1 MGMRH
6 KTLKTDFEKKA
17 TPPKRR
23 LSHVLAASLGA
34 VFMTAAAPQE
44 AQAAGPPF
52 SAIVMDANT
61 GKTLHDRDK
70 DKRIYP
76 ASTTKMMTALL
87 TFEALRAGRLTPD
100 QELNVSRNAAGQ
112 PSTNLSMMTSAPSRN
127 ANGKPRRNKKGKIIY
142 VSAQKTKKI
151 TVEDAL
157 DGLMVRSA
165 NDAAVVLGEHLG
177 GDRAGFAALMTKKA
191 REIGMQNTTFFNANG
206 LHSPTQVST
215 AQDMAV
221 LLQTIIRDYPEE
233 YKRYFS
239 TETFSYNGKTYKN
252 SNRLL
257 NSPSV
262 PGVDG
267 GKTGYVRASGSNI
280 VVSAERDGQR
290 VIAGVFGASSSA
302 GRNVIAANLVNFGFY
317 KLLEN
322 PDAVYDLNYSYP
334 AYGTVTTT
342 VSINVDS
349 RLTEAEEDGIEDLH
363 LQQLDRLREN
373 SGEDAQAPHS
383 RTTPNSLP
391 SIPPPTPPPR

>member
-1 MGMRH
+1 MRH

-165 NDAAVVLGEHLG
+165 NDAAVVLAGVLALG
-177 GDRAGFAALMTKKA
+177 GGCHPALA
-191 REIGMQNTTFFNANG
+191 CALGA
-206 LHSPTQVST
+206 
-215 AQDMAV
+215 
-221 LLQTIIRDYPEE
+221 
-233 YKRYFS
+233 
-239 TETFSYNGKTYKN
+239 
-252 SNRLL
+252 
-257 NSPSV
+257 
-262 PGVDG
+262 
-267 GKTGYVRASGSNI
+267 VRAADDPLKDVPAGY
-280 VVSAERDGQR
+280 RD
-290 VIAGVFGASSSA
+290 SL
-302 GRNVIAANLVNFGFY
+302 IAASVAITL
-317 KLLEN
+317 
-322 PDAVYDLNYSYP
+322 S
-334 AYGTVTTT
+334 
-342 VSINVDS
+342 
-349 RLTEAEEDGIEDLH
+349 
-363 LQQLDRLREN
+363 
-373 SGEDAQAPHS
+373 
-383 RTTPNSLP
+383 
-391 SIPPPTPPPR
+391 